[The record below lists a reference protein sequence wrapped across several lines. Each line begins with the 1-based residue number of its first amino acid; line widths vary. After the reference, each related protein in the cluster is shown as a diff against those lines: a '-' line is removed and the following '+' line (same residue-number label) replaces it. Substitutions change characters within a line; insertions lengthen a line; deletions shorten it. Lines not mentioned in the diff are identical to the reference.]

1 MDGALPHA
9 QRDHGPQGCQSA
21 AAQGGARMSG
31 VIEPGAYMEFVWIS
45 YALTALG
52 VGGLLFF
59 ILQERSSAKR
69 HLKREEDEAG
79 E

>member
-1 MDGALPHA
+1 
-9 QRDHGPQGCQSA
+9 
-21 AAQGGARMSG
+21 MSG

>member
-1 MDGALPHA
+1 
-9 QRDHGPQGCQSA
+9 
-21 AAQGGARMSG
+21 MSG

-52 VGGLLFF
+52 VSGLLFF
-59 ILQERSSAKR
+59 ILQERSFAKR
-69 HLKREEDEAG
+69 HLQREKDEAG

>member
-1 MDGALPHA
+1 
-9 QRDHGPQGCQSA
+9 
-21 AAQGGARMSG
+21 MSG

-52 VGGLLFF
+52 VGGLLLF
-59 ILQERSSAKR
+59 ILQERISAKR